1 MKIFKNICLLESW
14 MSNEWSIVLFKT
26 EVFELVTNSPI

>member
-1 MKIFKNICLLESW
+1 